1 VLDEMV
7 AEIAG
12 NRQLA
17 DPPAHEVWLAPLDE
31 PPALDE
37 LLPPLGRSA
46 RGLGTREPGGLR
58 VPVGLIDRPFHQR
71 WDHLVA
77 DLSGAA
83 GHAVVVGAP
92 QSGKSTLLRSL
103 LLGLALTNTP
113 RELTVF
119 ALDFGGGQLDA
130 LDGLPHVAGVAD
142 RQEPDVV
149 RRTVAEV
156 VGLLADRERTFRDA
170 GVESAADYRRRRAAG
185 EFADDP
191 HGDVLLVVDGY
202 LTMRTD
208 FEDLEAQLLP
218 LASRGLSYG
227 VHLVVSA
234 TRWSELRPAL
244 KDLLG
249 TRFELRLGDPVDSEI
264 DRRKSAAVPARPG
277 RGLTADGAQC
287 VIARPAAEQVTTGG
301 LAPVV
306 DAIAACWSL
315 PPVPK
320 VRLLPE
326 RLGYQALVAA
336 GDQPPSPLA
345 VPIGVDE
352 ARLEPVWLDFA
363 DDPHL
368 LCFADGESGKTNL
381 LRVIARGLT
390 DRLAPEQARIV
401 LLDYRRTLLGVV
413 PDTHRICYATTGDTA
428 TEAINDV
435 AAALRRRL
443 PGSKVTQ
450 KQLRDRSWWTGP
462 DVYVLVDDYDLVAT
476 PGGGGATSGNPL
488 LPLLEFL
495 PQAKDV
501 GLHLVLARRGGG
513 ASRALFEP
521 VIARLRELAT
531 PGLLMNGSPDEG
543 PLLDGVK
550 LTPQA
555 PGRGLLLGRRRGPRR
570 VQVAMLADETTE
582 TDPAAGAGV

>member
-1 VLDEMV
+1 M
-7 AEIAG
+7 
-12 NRQLA
+12 
-17 DPPAHEVWLAPLDE
+17 
-31 PPALDE
+31 
-37 LLPPLGRSA
+37 
-46 RGLGTREPGGLR
+46 
-58 VPVGLIDRPFHQR
+58 
-71 WDHLVA
+71 
-77 DLSGAA
+77 
-83 GHAVVVGAP
+83 
-92 QSGKSTLLRSL
+92 
-103 LLGLALTNTP
+103 
-113 RELTVF
+113 
-119 ALDFGGGQLDA
+119 
-130 LDGLPHVAGVAD
+130 
-142 RQEPDVV
+142 

-156 VGLLADRERTFRDA
+156 VGLLADRERIFREA

-264 DRRKSAAVPARPG
+264 DRRKAAAVPARPG
-277 RGLTADGAQC
+277 RGLTADGAHS
-287 VIARPAAEQVTTGG
+287 VIARPAADRVTTEG
-301 LAPVV
+301 LLQVV
-306 DAIAACWSL
+306 AAIAACWSL
-315 PPVPK
+315 PPVPE

-336 GDQPPSPLA
+336 GHRAPSPGA
-345 VPIGVDE
+345 VPICVDE

-381 LRVIARGLT
+381 MRVIARGLT
-390 DRLAPEQARIV
+390 DRLSPEQARIV

-413 PDTHRICYATTGDTA
+413 PESHRIGYAATNDTA

-443 PGSKVTQ
+443 PGSQVTQ

-462 DVYVLVDDYDLVAT
+462 DV
-476 PGGGGATSGNPL
+476 
-488 LPLLEFL
+488 
-495 PQAKDV
+495 
-501 GLHLVLARRGGG
+501 
-513 ASRALFEP
+513 
-521 VIARLRELAT
+521 
-531 PGLLMNGSPDEG
+531 
-543 PLLDGVK
+543 
-550 LTPQA
+550 
-555 PGRGLLLGRRRGPRR
+555 
-570 VQVAMLADETTE
+570 
-582 TDPAAGAGV
+582 

>member
-1 VLDEMV
+1 
-7 AEIAG
+7 
-12 NRQLA
+12 
-17 DPPAHEVWLAPLDE
+17 
-31 PPALDE
+31 
-37 LLPPLGRSA
+37 
-46 RGLGTREPGGLR
+46 
-58 VPVGLIDRPFHQR
+58 
-71 WDHLVA
+71 
-77 DLSGAA
+77 
-83 GHAVVVGAP
+83 
-92 QSGKSTLLRSL
+92 
-103 LLGLALTNTP
+103 
-113 RELTVF
+113 
-119 ALDFGGGQLDA
+119 
-130 LDGLPHVAGVAD
+130 
-142 RQEPDVV
+142 
-149 RRTVAEV
+149 
-156 VGLLADRERTFRDA
+156 
-170 GVESAADYRRRRAAG
+170 
-185 EFADDP
+185 
-191 HGDVLLVVDGY
+191 VLLVVDGY

-218 LASRGLSYG
+218 LAGRGLSYG

-264 DRRKSAAVPARPG
+264 DRRKAAAVPARPG
-277 RGLTADGAQC
+277 RGLTADGAHC
-287 VIARPAAEQVTTGG
+287 VIARPAAERVTTDG
-301 LAPVV
+301 LPSVV
-306 DAIAACWSL
+306 AAIAACWSP
-315 PPVPK
+315 PPVPE

-336 GDQPPSPLA
+336 GDQVPSALA

-390 DRLAPEQARIV
+390 DRLAPDQARIV

-413 PDTHRICYATTGDTA
+413 PDTHRIGYATTNEA
-428 TEAINDV
+428 AAEAINDL

-443 PGSKVTQ
+443 PGSEVTQ

-476 PGGGGATSGNPL
+476 PGGGAGPGNPL

-531 PGLLMNGSPDEG
+531 PGLLMSGSPDEG
-543 PLLDGVK
+543 PLIDGVK
-550 LTPQA
+550 LIPQP
-555 PGRGLLLGRRRGPRR
+555 PGRGLLLDRRHGPRR
-570 VQVAMLADETTE
+570 VQVAMLADESIE
-582 TDPAAGAGV
+582 ADSAAGGSGQAESSGRAGKGRPGPAGA